1 MSVIGVAPQQ
11 AVHVSVRR
19 SYNQLSTTQ
28 IDPAHHAVASVDLN
42 KFIGVLPDNAGIIK
56 SNYPGK
62 DDEEHAVSVQISGL
76 CSACLYTDEKKDSLV
91 AGMPIIWNMTDKR
104 LEVVAASKFTES
116 VAKFIDYIEDYPGHN
131 DDKHIHAIISLTGL
145 DQPAEN
151 PLSDDFTRFST
162 LEITANIGKEKVEAI
177 LNLQQSVVDN
187 LGSKVAKDITE
198 VNNSAISNDEKRD
211 ELTKNYQTLKAD
223 QKANDAKLKRA
234 SRIARQIR
242 DVNLIADID
251 DKKKDFNNEYK
262 TQLEI
267 INNAKNA
274 IPTP

>member
-1 MSVIGVAPQQ
+1 M
-11 AVHVSVRR
+11 
-19 SYNQLSTTQ
+19 
-28 IDPAHHAVASVDLN
+28 
-42 KFIGVLPDNAGIIK
+42 
-56 SNYPGK
+56 
-62 DDEEHAVSVQISGL
+62 
-76 CSACLYTDEKKDSLV
+76 
-91 AGMPIIWNMTDKR
+91 
-104 LEVVAASKFTES
+104 
-116 VAKFIDYIEDYPGHN
+116 
-131 DDKHIHAIISLTGL
+131 
-145 DQPAEN
+145 
-151 PLSDDFTRFST
+151 
-162 LEITANIGKEKVEAI
+162 
-177 LNLQQSVVDN
+177 NLQQSVVDN